1 METLQSVIALMRPGC
16 YMASIDL
23 RDAYYSVPID
33 IEYQKYLKFYWNGC
47 LYQFTCLPNGLSSGP
62 RLFTKIVKPIYSML
76 RQLGYI
82 NASYIDD
89 SYLQGD
95 TTSECQ
101 NNVVQTKDL
110 LSQAGFLVHPD
121 KSVFVP
127 TQRLEFLGFL
137 LDSSLMQVML
147 TPHKV
152 NKLKL
157 SCLKVLKKPHLT
169 VRELSQL
176 IGSLVSSFPGVQYG
190 PLHYRSLEALKTKVL
205 KDCKGD
211 FEAMLSLTP
220 ACIEDLQWW
229 VDHIDTAYK
238 PILYKNA
245 DVIMHSDASKAG
257 WGAVINNTSTG
268 GRWDKSETEQHINV
282 LELRALFMGLQSFSD
297 TVKNK
302 HVQAY
307 MDNSTA
313 VAYINSMGGTRSPEC
328 NELAREIWQWCIV
341 NNVWVSA
348 AHIPGSTNVEAD
360 RESRQFNDNIEWM
373 LNPKIF
379 LEVTARFGSP
389 NIDLFASRLNRQVPC
404 YVSWKPD
411 PNATFIDAF
420 NVDWSKYFF
429 YAFPPFSLIPRCLQK
444 VEQLQAEGILLVPN
458 WPTQPWFSKAMQL
471 LTHVPII
478 LPRERTIL
486 QLPWDLNLVHPLHNQ
501 MSLLACR
508 ISGNPIRC
516 KEFLQQQPTLLLA
529 PGDPAPVNYMKATLA
544 DGRHT
549 VIRDKLIMF
558 DLL

>member
-1 METLQSVIALMRPGC
+1 
-16 YMASIDL
+16 MASIDL

-101 NNVVQTKDL
+101 NNVVQTNDL

-282 LELRALFMGLQSFSD
+282 LELRALFMGLQSD

-313 VAYINSMGGTRSPEC
+313 VAYIDSMGGTRSPEC
-328 NELAREIWQWCIV
+328 NELAREI
-341 NNVWVSA
+341 
-348 AHIPGSTNVEAD
+348 
-360 RESRQFNDNIEWM
+360 
-373 LNPKIF
+373 
-379 LEVTARFGSP
+379 
-389 NIDLFASRLNRQVPC
+389 
-404 YVSWKPD
+404 
-411 PNATFIDAF
+411 
-420 NVDWSKYFF
+420 
-429 YAFPPFSLIPRCLQK
+429 
-444 VEQLQAEGILLVPN
+444 
-458 WPTQPWFSKAMQL
+458 
-471 LTHVPII
+471 
-478 LPRERTIL
+478 
-486 QLPWDLNLVHPLHNQ
+486 
-501 MSLLACR
+501 
-508 ISGNPIRC
+508 
-516 KEFLQQQPTLLLA
+516 
-529 PGDPAPVNYMKATLA
+529 
-544 DGRHT
+544 
-549 VIRDKLIMF
+549 
-558 DLL
+558 